1 MDKNLYKRNKGDIRG
16 NKMKKRILTLES
28 LRKEINEKYKIL
40 GQSRMEQEV
49 MLSNTNKEIYRIE
62 GESRLLK
69 RLEDAMKEGE

>member
-1 MDKNLYKRNKGDIRG
+1 
-16 NKMKKRILTLES
+16 MKKRILTLES

-40 GQSRMEQEV
+40 GQSRMEQEA